1 MFAYLEFIYIFIF
14 VIPFVVTF
22 LLLLLLSYSS
32 QNSMFA
38 KLKAQNKK
46 IIILENFS

>member
-1 MFAYLEFIYIFIF
+1 MFAYLDFIYILFF
-14 VIPFVVTF
+14 VILFVTF

-38 KLKAQNKK
+38 KGEAQMNYHFGEFFLK
-46 IIILENFS
+46 